1 MHPRYSF
8 SLILLRRHQ
17 IQSLG
22 HVHKKEM
29 EHIKDML
36 NFPEML
42 LLQSPPNLLEG
53 NRVSTSEQQP
63 SDPKTADKVSFQVIG
78 HVSTWFSE
86 KRATPRQPGICKSS
100 RGKLELS
107 KDLFTNPEHSLE
119 GLASFSHLWHVFILN
134 IYKALNLTLY
144 FQVDILFPQK
154 CCSTLK
160 SQGCSS
166 KTEW

>member
-1 MHPRYSF
+1 MYPRHSI
-8 SLILLRRHQ
+8 SLILLCRHQ

-119 GLASFSHLWHVFILN
+119 GLASFSHLWHVYILN
-134 IYKALNLTLY
+134 IYKALNLTLD

>member
-1 MHPRYSF
+1 MRNKHNVSRSSSQLHAFCQFVYLATN
-8 SLILLRRHQ
+8 SLILLCRHQ

-42 LLQSPPNLLEG
+42 LLQNPPNLLEG

-119 GLASFSHLWHVFILN
+119 GLASFSHLWHVDRYPEYLQTNYFN
-134 IYKALNLTLY
+134 TL
-144 FQVDILFPQK
+144 F
-154 CCSTLK
+154 S
-160 SQGCSS
+160 G
-166 KTEW
+166 